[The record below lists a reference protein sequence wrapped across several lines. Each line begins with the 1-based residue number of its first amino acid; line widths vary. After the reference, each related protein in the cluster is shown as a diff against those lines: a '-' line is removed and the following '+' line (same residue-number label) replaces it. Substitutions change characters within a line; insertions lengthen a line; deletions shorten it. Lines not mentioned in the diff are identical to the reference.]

1 METPPSCIGN
11 SSHSQNISFEEEGED
26 GEDDAFSWFYEEAR
40 FVTGLILYPIICTVG
55 LVGNSISLVV
65 LSHRKMVTSTNVF
78 LSALA
83 AADILKLLND
93 LLYFLDLVLLRVY
106 YPAGNALFGHMYPV
120 SHYIFNQ
127 TACVS
132 AWLTVSVAVERYVSV
147 CHAARA
153 KDVCTVARARA
164 LSVAVIFTM
173 SFVALPS
180 AMRYVRSVRYDPC
193 DNNSATYGIE
203 VSYLGSRRDFMAVY
217 NWTQNLLRSII
228 PLFALCTLN
237 SCIIHSLRRKRVKGK
252 NWAAKNRIT
261 LMLIVVIV
269 VFIVCILPDA
279 VMSTCFG
286 FGYVDE
292 KNLLAKGVREY
303 TDTLLAIHSAA
314 NSIIYCVCSRR
325 FREIFLLVFGCQVTV
340 AQGQGTTNQRSVV

>member
-1 METPPSCIGN
+1 MEKPPMCDAGN
-11 SSHSQNISFEEEGED
+11 NASVETSNATNEFVQ
-26 GEDDAFSWFYEEAR
+26 FYAHAQ
-40 FVTGLILYPIICTVG
+40 FVTGLILYPILCTFG

-65 LSHRKMVTSTNVF
+65 LSHRKMISSTNVF

-93 LLYFLDLVLLRVY
+93 LLYFLDLVLLRIH
-106 YPAGNALFGHMYPV
+106 PAAGNALFGHMYPV

-127 TACVS
+127 SACVS
-132 AWLTVSVAVERYVSV
+132 AWLTVSVAVERYLSV

-153 KDVCTVARARA
+153 KAVCTVARARVI
-164 LSVAVIFTM
+164 SVAVILSM

-180 AMRYVRSVRYDPC
+180 ALRYVRIVLVDSCTNRTTYDI
-193 DNNSATYGIE
+193 DVSA
-203 VSYLGSRRDFMAVY
+203 LGRKELFMVAY
-217 NWTQNLLRSII
+217 TWTQNLLRSII
-228 PLFALCTLN
+228 PLFALCILN
-237 SCIIHSLRRKRVKGK
+237 SCIIHALRRKRVKGK
-252 NWAAKNRIT
+252 NWSAKNRIT

-292 KNLLAKGVREY
+292 KNLLAKGVREF
-303 TDTLLAIHSAA
+303 TDTLLLIHSAS
-314 NSIIYCVCSRR
+314 NFIIYCVCSKG
-325 FREIFLLVFGCQVTV
+325 FRDIFFQIIGYEATKVQN
-340 AQGQGTTNQRSVV
+340 TTISQRSVV